1 MNIPMPSANTATA
14 LQPQDCDEG
23 NEGNDDDTKTSRRR
37 RDDLSEGDDKDHNDE
52 GNGEDF
58 PTHFGI

>member
-1 MNIPMPSANTATA
+1 MPSANTATA
-14 LQPQDCDEG
+14 LQPQDCD
-23 NEGNDDDTKTSRRR
+23 EGNDDDTKTSRRR